1 MVRKDYN
8 DVVYRTQMG
17 KFKAIV
23 EDVKEHHKK
32 GQPVLVGTTS
42 VEKSEIL
49 SDMLSKEGIKHEVL
63 NAKYHEKEAK
73 IVAQAGQKGAVT
85 IATNMAGRGT
95 DIALGQGVRELG
107 GLYIIGS
114 ERHESRRIDNQLRGR
129 SGRQGDP
136 GESVFYVSFEDDL
149 MRLFGGDRM
158 QMIMASVGL
167 DDNTPISMGILGRT
181 IENAQKKV
189 ESHNYDIRKHLVEYD
204 DVLNQ
209 QRNIIYDLRTKVL
222 EISKQPYVES
232 KVDLEKDIKYV
243 LSIDID
249 RLQDELDSFSLTR
262 NETWDISLL
271 NDLKFKLTPLDIF
284 VLKKILEHID
294 FLISS
299 QLEDDMKIDNIEE
312 RNLYIQIKNLITDEI
327 FEKATKRLKF
337 KDSVEYFRD
346 LYGKDSAQRGSQLKK
361 LALVAFIEHIYGI
374 GTLPMR
380 ELSKVLI
387 LQSIDRYWME
397 HLDNMQDLR
406 EGISLRNLAQRDPL
420 VEYKNEGF
428 RLFDSM
434 LGSIDNDLVNRFFKV
449 RVVKREDQLRAPIRV
464 QKEQVKSL
472 NDNRPGKVDK
482 QQTVKRTQ
490 KKVGRN
496 DPCPCGSG
504 KKYKKC
510 CYPKYG

>member
-1 MVRKDYN
+1 
-8 DVVYRTQMG
+8 
-17 KFKAIV
+17 
-23 EDVKEHHKK
+23 
-32 GQPVLVGTTS
+32 
-42 VEKSEIL
+42 
-49 SDMLSKEGIKHEVL
+49 
-63 NAKYHEKEAK
+63 
-73 IVAQAGQKGAVT
+73 
-85 IATNMAGRGT
+85 
-95 DIALGQGVRELG
+95 
-107 GLYIIGS
+107 
-114 ERHESRRIDNQLRGR
+114 
-129 SGRQGDP
+129 
-136 GESVFYVSFEDDL
+136 
-149 MRLFGGDRM
+149 
-158 QMIMASVGL
+158 
-167 DDNTPISMGILGRT
+167 
-181 IENAQKKV
+181 
-189 ESHNYDIRKHLVEYD
+189 
-204 DVLNQ
+204 
-209 QRNIIYDLRTKVL
+209 
-222 EISKQPYVES
+222 
-232 KVDLEKDIKYV
+232 
-243 LSIDID
+243 
-249 RLQDELDSFSLTR
+249 
-262 NETWDISLL
+262 
-271 NDLKFKLTPLDIF
+271 
-284 VLKKILEHID
+284 
-294 FLISS
+294 
-299 QLEDDMKIDNIEE
+299 MKIDNIEE

-337 KDSVEYFRD
+337 KDSVEYFRN
-346 LYGKDSAQRGSQLKK
+346 LYGMAPAQRGSQLKK
-361 LALVAFIEHIYGI
+361 LTLVAFVEHIYGI

-434 LGSIDNDLVNRFFKV
+434 LSSIDNDLVNRFFKV

-472 NDNRPGKVDK
+472 NDNRPGKVEK